1 MTSDKRTRGNFTPPN
16 LPAAVK
22 RSKPLRGT
30 ARREFRNFVEDLS
43 DCLSDKTAKNHSAVP
58 KTSNILMLHTRHR
71 LLIITIAVLAQVA
84 FISDRASAFSYGV
97 NLILNGNA
105 EAGGNS
111 SVGNS
116 VPVPNWVTSS
126 AFTVIPYNAAGGY
139 PTSGGPGPA
148 DRAVQFFGGGNA
160 ATSTATQEIDL
171 AANAADINQGNVTF
185 ELSGYFG
192 GFSSDN
198 DNARLSATFFNGAT
212 SLSIVTVGHAT
223 AKDRA
228 NATGLILR
236 RGSGIVPQNA
246 TRVVITQ
253 TMTRLNGN
261 SNDGYADSLSFICN
275 LKAGSQ
281 TTAETFA
288 GNGTRASATGP
299 WSDSAHWTPAQ
310 VPNNFGNQF
319 FDATIMGL
327 TLSGKLSNEDRT
339 ITRRFG
345 AARLDISATVT
356 NLTLMDAGLTDDG
369 FAGSNGENMLSVT
382 GSTTDLSL
390 QNQTLDS
397 FTDTP
402 GFTIQTRAGGADAIL
417 SLGRFTNFSGNTL
430 SATRLTLFSQGPA
443 ATVQFNGADIVT
455 LSNTS
460 ITLTGSNV
468 HIIDEVGNDALRHLA
483 VIGTGAALSVAAL
496 DFATGGDLTINGA
509 LGVNDNGLNASF
521 TVSGS
526 LTNFDP
532 ATKTLTG
539 GSISVR
545 DDISGTANVIFRF
558 NGADIVNNASSIGL
572 STPTAKIVDQNG
584 LDALRNFAH
593 NLAAGTVGF
602 TDHNFTSAGAFTND
616 GSLTVNGQNLP
627 TVFTVNGSLTNF
639 DPATRTLRGSVYR
652 LFGSS
657 SKPSATATLAFNGA
671 DIVHNAADVTLGS
684 GGTILDQGSNNGLR
698 NFVDNAKSGTF
709 TLLGQSF
716 AAPADFTNA
725 GAVFLA
731 NFDPSLVFSVAGG
744 HSYIQTGG
752 ETSLGDSVMTAA
764 NVQIQGGIIHH
775 GGTINGN
782 VNVQRG
788 TIAPTSGGGG
798 GFVILGGFA
807 IVVPGS
813 YLIPGP
819 DSMTIN
825 GNLALGADAH
835 YSMVIRN
842 NTAGEFDTMNVSGS
856 ATFGGTLEV
865 LLVNGFV
872 PQAGDSFT
880 VLTAGPPIT
889 GAFTNA
895 PNGSRFPTTDG
906 RGSFIATYS
915 DNHLVLSNFQTKPP
929 DQLLNISTRMR
940 VLTGDNVLIAGFII
954 TGTDPKKVIIRGL
967 GPSLGAVGVQGALTD
982 TTLEL
987 HQGSSTLA
995 TNDDWKIK
1003 ADGSSQQADIEAT
1016 TIPPSNDKESA
1027 LAATLNPGAYTA
1039 ILAGK
1044 NQTVGIGVVEVYDLN
1059 QAANSKL
1066 ANIATRGFV
1075 DSGDNA
1081 MIGGFIVG
1089 GAGGGA
1095 AKVIIRGLGP
1105 SLGSVGVQG
1114 ALTDTILELHDN
1126 NGATIATNDNWKD
1139 SQEGEIQATTIPPSN
1154 DLDSA
1159 IVRTLVPGNYTAVLR
1174 GVNNGTGI
1182 GLVEVYNLN

>member
-1 MTSDKRTRGNFTPPN
+1 MRP
-16 LPAAVK
+16 
-22 RSKPLRGT
+22 
-30 ARREFRNFVEDLS
+30 
-43 DCLSDKTAKNHSAVP
+43 
-58 KTSNILMLHTRHR
+58 TRHR
-71 LLIITIAVLAQVA
+71 LLITSIAVLALVS
-84 FISDRASAFSYGV
+84 FISNRASAFSYGV
-97 NLILNGNA
+97 NLILNGNGDA
-105 EAGGNS
+105 DTGSNS
-111 SVGNS
+111 GAHVSVT
-116 VPVPNWVTSS
+116 NWTTSS
-126 AFTVIPYNAAGGY
+126 AFTVIPYSAGNGYPGPGDPGPPDRGNNFFAGGN
-139 PTSGGPGPA
+139 GA
-148 DRAVQFFGGGNA
+148 AV
-160 ATSTATQEIDL
+160 STATQNIDL
-171 AANAADINQGNVTF
+171 SANAADINQGNVIF

-198 DNARLSATFFNGAT
+198 DNARLSATFFNGNT
-212 SLSIVTVGHAT
+212 SISIVTVGHAT
-223 AKDRA
+223 AKDRG

-236 RGSGIVPQNA
+236 HGSGIVPVNA

-253 TMTRLNGN
+253 TMTRFNGN
-261 SNDGYADSLSFICN
+261 SNDGYADSLSFVCN

-299 WSDSAHWTPAQ
+299 WSDAAHWSPAQ

-319 FDATIMGL
+319 FDATITGL

-345 AARLDISATVT
+345 AARLDISATVS

-369 FAGSNGENMLSVT
+369 FVGTGGENILSVT
-382 GSTTDLSL
+382 GTTTDNSL
-390 QNQTLDS
+390 QNQNGDN
-397 FTDTP
+397 FTETP
-402 GFTIQTRAGGADAIL
+402 GFTVKTRAGGADAIF
-417 SLGRFTNFSGNTL
+417 SLGHFTNFSGNTL
-430 SATRLTLFSQGPA
+430 SSTRITLFSQGPAA

-455 LSNTS
+455 LSSTS
-460 ITLTGSNV
+460 VTLTGSNA
-468 HIIDEVGNDALRHLA
+468 HIMDEVGNDALRHLA
-483 VIGTGAALSVAAL
+483 VIGTGAALSVGAL
-496 DFATGGDLTINGA
+496 DFVTGGDLTING
-509 LGVNDNGLNASF
+509 GVGLNDNGLNTSF

-539 GSISVR
+539 ASIGVR
-545 DDISGTANVIFRF
+545 NDFSGTANVIFRF
-558 NGADIVNNASSIGL
+558 NGADIVNNASSIDL

-593 NLAAGTVGF
+593 NLAAGSVSF

-639 DPATRTLRGSVYR
+639 DPATRTLTGGVYR

-657 SKPSATATLAFNGA
+657 SKPAATATLGFNGA
-671 DIVHNAADVTLGS
+671 DIVHNAADLTLG
-684 GGTILDQGSNNGLR
+684 GNTAIVDQSSNNGLR
-698 NFVDNAKSGTF
+698 NFVDNTKSGTF

-716 AAPADFTNA
+716 AAPTDFTNA
-725 GAVFLA
+725 GEIFIS
-731 NFDPSLVFSVAGG
+731 NFDPSEVFSVAGG
-744 HSYIQTGG
+744 HSYIQTVG

-764 NVQIQGGIIHH
+764 NVLIQGGIIHH

-782 VNVQRG
+782 VNVSRG

-798 GFVILGGFA
+798 GVAILGGFI

-813 YLIPGP
+813 YSIPGP
-819 DSMTIN
+819 DTMTIN
-825 GNLALGADAH
+825 GNLALGAEAH
-835 YSMVIRN
+835 LSMVIRN
-842 NTAGEFDTMNVSGS
+842 NTAGEFDTMTVSGS
-856 ATFGGTLEV
+856 ATFGGTLDV
-865 LLVNGFV
+865 SLVNGFV
-872 PQAGDSFT
+872 PAPGDSFT

-889 GAFTNA
+889 GAFINA

-906 RGSFIATYS
+906 AGSFIATYS

-995 TNDDWKIK
+995 TNDDWKVK
-1003 ADGSSQQADIEAT
+1003 PDGSSQQADIEAT

-1027 LAATLNPGAYTA
+1027 LVATLNPGAYTA

-1075 DSGDNA
+1075 DGGDNA

-1095 AKVIIRGLGP
+1095 AKVLIRGLGP

-1126 NGATIATNDNWKD
+1126 NGTTIAMDDNWKD
-1139 SQEGEIQATTIPPSN
+1139 SQQGEIEATTIPPSN

-1159 IVRTLVPGNYTAVLR
+1159 IVRTLVPGNYTAILR